1 MAVIDV
7 GATLADP
14 SNPLIIDSLYAT
26 FRLQAWAGTIKA
38 CAVCWDALV
47 PKERGG
53 GVTDAS
59 RLAWNTAMVIRRSF
73 SAPMSAS
80 VPATCIS
87 TIRSPPWGGAT
98 SLGRCFSPDGRSS
111 RDCLRGDAGRCTW
124 FGGWIA
130 AAAR

>member
-26 FRLQAWAGTIKA
+26 FACRHGLGQSGVRGLLGTPSYQGA
-38 CAVCWDALV
+38 S
-47 PKERGG
+47 G

-98 SLGRCFSPDGRSS
+98 SLGRCFSPDAAV
-111 RDCLRGDAGRCTW
+111 RG
-124 FGGWIA
+124 IA
-130 AAAR
+130 

>member
-1 MAVIDV
+1 MRRRAGGERPDGRDRR

-87 TIRSPPWGGAT
+87 TIRSPPWAAPRLWDGAFH
-98 SLGRCFSPDGRSS
+98 LMAAV
-111 RDCLRGDAGRCTW
+111 RG
-124 FGGWIA
+124 IA
-130 AAAR
+130 